1 MVQEDASLSGPE
13 WTPLIS
19 LFGGYLNPDFDLD
32 YADWREA
39 VSAFRDESPSLVA
52 KSIAKLGELLRLAAN
67 EKELEEAM
75 DRLGLDGF
83 YPPAEG
89 MTYRGWIESVSDIL
103 AGSV

>member
-1 MVQEDASLSGPE
+1 MLQEDVSLSGPE

-39 VSAFRDESPSLVA
+39 VSAFRDESRSLVA
-52 KSIAKLGELLRLAAN
+52 KSIEKLSELLRLAKS

-75 DRLGLDGF
+75 DRLGLDRF
-83 YPPAEG
+83 NFPVEG
-89 MTYRGWIESVSDIL
+89 MMYRRLIESVSDIL